1 MLFFCR
7 LQSSS
12 EKQRGK
18 VAAALVFSKH
28 APPKIFWIIDAGE
41 EKMSPSISL
50 IDLTDDALLLVIQ
63 KMILDNVGL
72 ESLRRCCKF
81 FRAFFS
87 TYHTEL
93 RAMRERAVEKAW
105 MDPDPREASNVQVA
119 RGNLSEKEETM
130 MRGEEAHSGG
140 VIFLS
145 ACARFI
151 LINTI
156 SIIIILIII
165 ITCSFTGSL

>member
-1 MLFFCR
+1 
-7 LQSSS
+7 
-12 EKQRGK
+12 
-18 VAAALVFSKH
+18 
-28 APPKIFWIIDAGE
+28 
-41 EKMSPSISL
+41 MSPSISL

-130 MRGEEAHSGG
+130 MRGEEANSGG

-156 SIIIILIII
+156 SIIIIILIII